1 MSSEVVR
8 LFAEM
13 PAEPSGRE
21 SELSLLLREHDEAK
35 ASGRPRVVFIRGAQ
49 GVGKSYLTSLLSA
62 TCARRGVPVFEGSS
76 GREVRRTWGLVAP
89 LVQELLTAAA
99 RSGVPQAKMAELAK
113 SLEPL
118 RSPGTGGP
126 VEDRRLALYDAACE
140 LVTLTSRAAP
150 IFVLPDLDEADRASL
165 ELVRYLLAVVSTPES
180 RASGLFVLTF
190 RDAEPLPQPLTE
202 VLARVSGRTLALSG
216 FDLEGIRSFLSRSDV
231 AQKLLDV
238 TGGNPEVLG
247 ALLARPVPAADF
259 FLRRVE
265 RLPEPQRAVL
275 TVLAVSPEALS
286 VEMLAEVMGAEV
298 ESTASILDALR
309 REHLATA
316 RVVEGRALW
325 RFGRDGEKTAFRT
338 TLSSESVTSTARRI
352 GMVLAVHG
360 SLLPAAE
367 LLLDVAPADAVDVAL
382 EAAAALVQQGA
393 LEDASVL
400 YQRALPL
407 AGREVRARLTAEW
420 SKVLAALGLTRSAAR
435 RALEAA
441 RLGDGSLR
449 DGAVLEAARL
459 LLRGGR
465 SFWARPLLAQLSKRH
480 PQDAGI
486 RAAQAELALLSGDAK
501 GASERCASWLQSN
514 PTVQRESLAFR
525 NVLGKAL
532 LVMGQATEA
541 MNVFARN
548 VEVAEALGD
557 AHEAAVARH
566 NEGVAAYKK
575 GDRQRA
581 IDAWEGVPASDRRVA
596 AVAHS
601 NLGSLYAESGDFQ
614 LALENLSRALSAFSR
629 FSQAR
634 DRDVVMAASNLARLH
649 HFLGDFER
657 ATELS
662 EHALDRARS
671 LKETYLE
678 ASAQLTLGAVLLD
691 RRVLPEAIRR
701 LDEARVGFERVG
713 NDGYAA
719 LAAALK
725 ARAHLASSERAQA
738 EVELGRRCVEKGVG
752 QLQAAMLEV
761 ELTRG
766 ELCLALNDLHG
777 ASRSAG
783 RAREALLDRPDLE
796 GPARTYFLMGRLRVA
811 AADTSGAQA
820 EFQRAHRSLEE
831 LVQRVPPVRRT
842 AFLSLQRRAEI
853 IAAVEPEL
861 RLPRA
866 MASLTPKL
874 PVDRQFG
881 FVGRSASLNRITKQ
895 LEPIGKSNATVL
907 IRGESGT
914 GKELLAEAL
923 HQLSPRRHM
932 PLVKVNC
939 GAMVEE
945 LLLSELFGHEK
956 GAFTGAIKERKGRFE
971 MADGGTI
978 FLDEIGDIS
987 PKAQV
992 ALLRVL
998 QEREFERVG
1007 GSRTL
1012 KVDVRVICATNRDL
1026 ETLIGQ
1032 GRFRADLYY
1041 RLKGVMLELPPLR
1054 DRLEDLPILGQHFFD
1069 EIAKEKGEPARRLS
1083 EDALAVL
1090 TRYSWPGNVR
1100 EFENVMRSAA
1110 IFAEGAVV
1118 TPEAFSHVAELRA
1131 LSEPVESASRPL
1143 PEPAPVGVVAPTPAP
1158 AVVPAG
1164 PIDFYELARERGIS
1178 LKDLRQEIETQ
1189 CIGRA
1194 LADAKGNISE
1204 AARLLK
1210 MKRSRLSQI
1219 VNADPTLKGA
1229 AHGDIGDSDEEE

>member
-21 SELSLLLREHDEAK
+21 SGLSLLLREHDEAK

-180 RASGLFVLTF
+180 SASGLFVLTF

-360 SLLPAAE
+360 SLLSAAE
-367 LLLDVAPADAVDVAL
+367 LLLEVAPADAVDVAL

-393 LEDASVL
+393 LEDASLL
-400 YQRALPL
+400 YQRVLPL
-407 AGREVRARLTAEW
+407 APREVRARLTADW
-420 SKVLAALGLTRSAAR
+420 AKVLAALGQSKASAR
-435 RALEAA
+435 RTLEAA
-441 RLGDGSLR
+441 RLGDEAGR
-449 DGAVLEAARL
+449 DASVLEAAKL
-459 LLRGGR
+459 LLKSGSLSR
-465 SFWARPLLAQLSKRH
+465 ARALLAHLSKRR
-480 PQDAGI
+480 PLDPAV
-486 RAAQAELALLSGDAK
+486 RACQAELLLLSGDAK

-514 PTVQRESLAFR
+514 PTAERDALAFR

-532 LVMGQATEA
+532 LVLGQAGEA
-541 MNVFARN
+541 INVFAKN
-548 VEVAEALGD
+548 VEAAEALG
-557 AHEAAVARH
+557 ARHEAALARH

-581 IDAWEGVPASDRRVA
+581 IDSWEAVPATDRRVA
-596 AVAHS
+596 AVAHA
-601 NLGSLYAESGDFQ
+601 NLGSLYAESGDFE
-614 LALENLSRALSAFSR
+614 LALENLGRALSAFSR
-629 FSQAR
+629 FSQG
-634 DRDVVMAASNLARLH
+634 RDVVMAASNLARLH

-662 EHALDRARS
+662 EHALDRARA
-671 LKETYLE
+671 LKEAYLE

-691 RRVLPEAIRR
+691 RRALPEAIRR
-701 LDEARVGFERVG
+701 LDEARLGFERIG

-738 EVELGRRCVEKGVG
+738 EVELGRRCVEKGVAH
-752 QLQAAMLEV
+752 LQAAMLEV

-777 ASRSAG
+777 ASRAAG
-783 RAREALLDRPDLE
+783 RAREALLERPDLE
-796 GPARTYFLMGRLRVA
+796 GPGRTYFLMGRLRVA

-874 PVDRQFG
+874 PIDRQFG
-881 FVGRSASLNRITKQ
+881 FVGRSAALNRITRQ

-1118 TPEAFSHVAELRA
+1118 MPEAFSHVAELRA

>member
-118 RSPGTGGP
+118 RSPGPGGP

-247 ALLARPVPAADF
+247 ALLDRPVPAADF

-393 LEDASVL
+393 LEDASLL
-400 YQRALPL
+400 YQRVLPL
-407 AGREVRARLTAEW
+407 APREVRARLTADW
-420 SKVLAALGLTRSAAR
+420 AKVLAALGQSQASAR
-435 RALEAA
+435 RTLEAA
-441 RLGDGSLR
+441 RLGDEPGR
-449 DGAVLEAARL
+449 DASVLEAAKL
-459 LLRGGR
+459 LLKSGSLSR
-465 SFWARPLLAQLSKRH
+465 ARALLAHLSKRR
-480 PQDAGI
+480 PLDPAV
-486 RAAQAELALLSGDAK
+486 RACQAELSLLSGDAK

-514 PTVQRESLAFR
+514 PTAERDALAFR

-532 LVMGQATEA
+532 LVLGQAGEA
-541 MNVFARN
+541 INVFAKN
-548 VEVAEALGD
+548 VEAAEALG
-557 AHEAAVARH
+557 ARHEAALARH

-581 IDAWEGVPASDRRVA
+581 IDSWEAVPATDRRVA
-596 AVAHS
+596 AVAHA
-601 NLGSLYAESGDFQ
+601 NLGSLYAESGDFE
-614 LALENLSRALSAFSR
+614 LALENLGRALSAFSR
-629 FSQAR
+629 FSQG
-634 DRDVVMAASNLARLH
+634 RDVVMAASNLARLH

-662 EHALDRARS
+662 EHALDRARA
-671 LKETYLE
+671 LKEAYLE

-691 RRVLPEAIRR
+691 RRALPEAIRR
-701 LDEARVGFERVG
+701 LDEARLGFERVG

-738 EVELGRRCVEKGVG
+738 EVELGRRCVEKGVA

-777 ASRSAG
+777 ASRAAG
-783 RAREALLDRPDLE
+783 RAREALLERPDLE

-874 PVDRQFG
+874 PIDRQFG
-881 FVGRSASLNRITKQ
+881 FVGRSAALNRITRQ

-1083 EDALAVL
+1083 DDALAVL

-1143 PEPAPVGVVAPTPAP
+1143 PEPAPLGVVAPTPAP
-1158 AVVPAG
+1158 AGVPAG

>member
-1 MSSEVVR
+1 MSNQVVR
-8 LFAEM
+8 LFQEA
-13 PAEPSGRE
+13 PAEPTGRE
-21 SELSLLLREHDEAK
+21 SELSLLLREHDEAR
-35 ASGRPRVVFIRGAQ
+35 ASGRPRVVFVRGGQ
-49 GVGKSYLTSLLSA
+49 GVGKSYLTSLLTA
-62 TCARRGVPVFEGSS
+62 TCARRGVPVFEGGS
-76 GREVRRTWGLVAP
+76 GRDVRRTWGLVAP
-89 LVQELLTAAA
+89 LVHELLTSAG
-99 RSGVPQAKMAELAK
+99 RSGVPQGKVAELARA
-113 SLEPL
+113 LEPL
-118 RSPGTGGP
+118 RAAGTPGE
-126 VEDRRLALYDAACE
+126 VEAQRLALYDATCE
-140 LVTLTSRAAP
+140 LVTTAGRACP
-150 IFVLPDLDEADRASL
+150 VFLFPDLDEADRASL

-180 RASGLFVLTF
+180 RAQGLFVLTF
-190 RDAEPLPQPLTE
+190 RDVEPLPQPLAE

-216 FDLEGIRSFLSRSDV
+216 FDLDGIRAFLSRSDV
-231 AQKLLDV
+231 AQKLLAA

-247 ALLARPVPAADF
+247 SLLERPVPAADF
-259 FLRRVE
+259 FMRRVE
-265 RLPEPQRAVL
+265 RLPELQRAVL
-275 TVLAVSPEALS
+275 AVFAVSPEALS
-286 VEMLAEVMGAEV
+286 VEMVAEVMGAEV
-298 ESTASILDALR
+298 SATAAVLDALK

-316 RVVEGRALW
+316 RVVDGRALW
-325 RFGRDGEKTAFRT
+325 RFFREGEKAAFRA
-338 TLSSESVTSTARRI
+338 TLTQAQVTSTARRI
-352 GMVLAVHG
+352 GMVLSVHG

-367 LLLDVAPADAVDVAL
+367 LLLEVSPADAAEVAL
-382 EAAAALVQQGA
+382 EAAASLVRQGA
-393 LEDASVL
+393 LEDAAVM
-400 YQRALPL
+400 YQRAFPL
-407 AGREVRARLTAEW
+407 VGPGVRGRLAAEW
-420 SKVLAALGLTRSAAR
+420 AKVLAALGQPRAAAR
-435 RALEAA
+435 RTLEAA
-441 RLGDGSLR
+441 RLGEP
-449 DGAVLEAARL
+449 EAADGRVLDAAKL
-459 LLRGGR
+459 LLKSGQLRRARALLGVLAGR
-465 SFWARPLLAQLSKRH
+465 RPLDAAVRATLAE
-480 PQDAGI
+480 AM
-486 RAAQAELALLSGDAK
+486 LLGGDAK
-501 GASERCASWLQSN
+501 GAAERCASWLQSN
-514 PTVQRESLAFR
+514 ASAGREAIAFR

-532 LVMGQATEA
+532 LVLGQAGEA
-541 MNVFARN
+541 AGVFSKN
-548 VEVAEALGD
+548 VEVSEALGD
-557 AHEAAVARH
+557 AHEAALARH

-581 IDAWEGVPASDRRVA
+581 IASWEGVPAADRRVA
-596 AVAHS
+596 AVAHA
-601 NLGSLYAESGDFQ
+601 NLGSLYAESGDFE
-614 LALENLSRALSAFSR
+614 LALENLSRALQTFSR
-629 FSQAR
+629 FTQG
-634 DRDVVMAASNLARLH
+634 RDVVMAASNLARLH

-657 ATELS
+657 ATELA
-662 EHALDRARS
+662 EHALERARV
-671 LKETYLE
+671 LKEGYLE
-678 ASAQLTLGAVLLD
+678 ASAQLTLGAILLD
-691 RRVLPEAIRR
+691 RRALPEALRR

-725 ARAHLASSERAQA
+725 ARAHLASAERAQA
-738 EVELGRRCVEKGVG
+738 EVELSRRCVEKGSG

-777 ASRSAG
+777 ASRAAS
-783 RAREALLDRPDLE
+783 RAREALLERPDLE
-796 GPARTYFLMGRLRVA
+796 GPARTYFLMGRLRLA
-811 AADTSGAQA
+811 AADAAGAQA
-820 EFQRAHRSLEE
+820 EFQRASRSLDE
-831 LVQRVPPVRRT
+831 LTQRVPPVRRT

-853 IAAVEPEL
+853 IATVEPEL

-866 MASLTPKL
+866 LASLAPKV

-881 FVGRSASLNRITKQ
+881 FVGRSAALARITRQ
-895 LEPIGKSNATVL
+895 LEPIGRSNATVL

-932 PLVKVNC
+932 PLIKVNC

-1054 DRLEDLPILGQHFFD
+1054 DRLEDLPTLGQHFLD
-1069 EIAKEKGEPARRLS
+1069 EVAKEKGEPAKRLS
-1083 EDALAVL
+1083 DDALAVL
-1090 TRYSWPGNVR
+1090 ARHTWPGNVR
-1100 EFENVMRSAA
+1100 ELENVIRSAA

-1131 LSEPVESASRPL
+1131 LADETVPVTVATNSPAVASAAAPSATS
-1143 PEPAPVGVVAPTPAP
+1143 APV
-1158 AVVPAG
+1158 VPQG
-1164 PIDFYELARERGIS
+1164 PIDFYELARVRGIS
-1178 LKDLRQEIETQ
+1178 LKDLRQEVETQ

-1194 LADAKGNISE
+1194 LSEAKGNISE